1 MENAGQFIEDEDL
14 REQIKGAGIGTSA
27 TRDGIITKL
36 ETNKYISLNKK
47 TQIVTPT
54 FLGEIIYDIVYYSIN
69 GLLRADLTASWEK
82 GLNYVAEGSITEQEY
97 MDKLEHFVRLRT
109 RQVEDSNIQ
118 PYLRQFFDA
127 AAVNYKDSSEK
138 NSAKTTGR
146 STSATGRSRTCRKPS
161 ASK

>member
-1 MENAGQFIEDEDL
+1 MINVIGMEIKEGETTPPKRYNSGSLILTMENAGQFIEDETL

-36 ETNKYISLNKK
+36 VNNKYISLNKK

-82 GLNYVAEGSITEQEY
+82 GLEGVALGQITKEEY
-97 MDKLEHFVRLRT
+97 TGKMNSFVAKHT
-109 RQVEDSNIQ
+109 ENVKQIQ
-118 PYLRQFFDA
+118 NQAGITGVFDRA
-127 AAVNYKDSSEK
+127 KIYYKK
-138 NSAKTTGR
+138 
-146 STSATGRSRTCRKPS
+146 
-161 ASK
+161 